1 MLKKPENKIV
11 ALNKKI
17 NHLYQIKETFKA
29 GMILFGDEVKS
40 IKSQKINLDGSFIK
54 ISPQSHRKSGTSGIP
69 FAGKNNQAYL
79 TNIKIPKYKKS
90 NLNTI
95 KHKPGRDIKILLNK
109 KEIIKLKTF
118 LNQKN
123 YAIVPTKIFIKN
135 NLIKIEIALA
145 SGKKKYDKREDMK
158 KKDLKR
164 KLDQKYKLHI

>member
-1 MLKKPENKIV
+1 MPKKENNLNLV
-11 ALNKKI
+11 TQNKKI

-40 IKSQKINLDGSFIK
+40 IKNQKINLDGSYIK
-54 ISPQSHRKSGTSGIP
+54 I
-69 FAGKNNQAYL
+69 KNNQAYL

-95 KHKPGRDIKILLNK
+95 KHKPDRDIKILLTK

-118 LNQKN
+118 FEQKN
-123 YAIVPTKIFIKN
+123 HAIVPTKIFIKN
-135 NLIKIEIALA
+135 NLLKIEIAIA
-145 SGKKKYDKREDMK
+145 SGKKKYDKREDIK
-158 KKDLKR
+158 RKDLKR

>member
-1 MLKKPENKIV
+1 MSKEKDNKIITI
-11 ALNKKI
+11 NKKI

-40 IKSQKINLDGSFIK
+40 IKNQKINLDGSYIK
-54 ISPQSHRKSGTSGIP
+54 ISPRSHRKNGTGGIL

-95 KHKPGRDIKILLNK
+95 KHKVDRDIKILLNK
-109 KEIIKLKTF
+109 REIIKLKTF
-118 LNQKN
+118 LDQKN
-123 YAIVPTKIFIKN
+123 YTIVPTKIFIKN
-135 NLIKIEIALA
+135 NLIKIEIAIA
-145 SGKKKYDKREDMK
+145 SGKKKYDKREDIK

-164 KLDQKYKLHI
+164 KINRKFKLHI